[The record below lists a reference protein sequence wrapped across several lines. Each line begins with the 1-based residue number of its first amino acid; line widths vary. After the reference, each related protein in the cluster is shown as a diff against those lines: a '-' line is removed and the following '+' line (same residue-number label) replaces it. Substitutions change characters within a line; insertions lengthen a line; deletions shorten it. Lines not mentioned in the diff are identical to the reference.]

1 MRDVASVYLG
11 LGGNLGDRRANLRA
25 ALAALRP
32 DARLAAVSSLYETE
46 PVGYREQPEFLNAV
60 ARVETTLGPRA
71 LLERLK
77 EIERGLGRRER
88 FRNAPRPVD
97 LDILFYDDLTLDEPD
112 LIIPHPRLAER
123 AFTLVP
129 LVELAPD
136 LRHPWLG
143 RPVSELLDALWEH
156 EAIRAIDGSDWAA
169 DLVTRTED

>member
-1 MRDVASVYLG
+1 VATAYLG

-32 DARLAAVSSLYETE
+32 EARLTAVSSLYETE
-46 PVGYREQPEFLNAV
+46 PVGYREQPDFLNAV
-60 ARVETTLGPRA
+60 ARVETALGPRA

-77 EIERGLGRRER
+77 AIEHALGRRER

-97 LDILFYDDLTLDEPD
+97 LDILFYDNLTLDDPD
-112 LIIPHPRLAER
+112 LIVPHPRLAER

-136 LRHPWLG
+136 LHHPWLG
-143 RPVSELLDALWEH
+143 RPVGELLDALWEH
-156 EAIRAIDGSDWAA
+156 EAIRAIEGPAWAA
-169 DLVTRTED
+169 DLVTETED